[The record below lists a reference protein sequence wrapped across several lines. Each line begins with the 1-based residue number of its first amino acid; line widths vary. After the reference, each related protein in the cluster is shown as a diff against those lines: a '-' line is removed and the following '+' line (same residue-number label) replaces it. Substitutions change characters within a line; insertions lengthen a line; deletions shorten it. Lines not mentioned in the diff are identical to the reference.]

1 MYGNSRKF
9 SNYSFK
15 SVLKNI
21 IMSMQDI
28 KLGVFNGLSLM
39 ISFTHVENS
48 LKIILL
54 LASIIYTFQ
63 KIYEGYKKRNSNEE
77 NK

>member
-1 MYGNSRKF
+1 
-9 SNYSFK
+9 
-15 SVLKNI
+15 
-21 IMSMQDI
+21 MSMEDF

-54 LASIIYTFQ
+54 LASIVYTFQ
-63 KIYEGYKKRNSNEE
+63 KIYEGYKKRNSNAK
-77 NK
+77 NR